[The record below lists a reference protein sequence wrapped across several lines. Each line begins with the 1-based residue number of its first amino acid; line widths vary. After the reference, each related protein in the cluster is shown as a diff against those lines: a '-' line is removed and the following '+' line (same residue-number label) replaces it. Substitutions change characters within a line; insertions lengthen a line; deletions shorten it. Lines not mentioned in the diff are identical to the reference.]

1 MTKLKLK
8 NILSELLKEIGET
21 HPVHKDINDKLL
33 QIAKRGFE
41 SEEDERYV
49 GDADK
54 GNKILD
60 KANKKNVAAIL
71 RGEKP
76 MKEGESDTKS
86 IEITYTVPGNR
97 FYGVKVDGKKLP
109 GFDASKE
116 FIKNLTG
123 LELPTRAWLDDKEI
137 LDIVDA
143 LQAKGIEAFSS
154 EQDIS

>member
-60 KANKKNVAAIL
+60 KANKKNVDAMIK
-71 RGEKP
+71 GTYK
-76 MKEGESDTKS
+76 MKEGEGEEK
-86 IEITYTVPGNR
+86 EYTVYYWYR
-97 FYGVKVDGKKLP
+97 YGDNEKDWIDIKVK
-109 GFDASKE
+109 A
-116 FIKNLTG
+116 
-123 LELPTRAWLDDKEI
+123 
-137 LDIVDA
+137 
-143 LQAKGIEAFSS
+143 SS
-154 EQDIS
+154 ESEAIEKAKQLAKKGAMSSSFEIRKRK

>member
-76 MKEGESDTKS
+76 MKEGEGEEK
-86 IEITYTVPGNR
+86 EYTVYYWYR
-97 FYGVKVDGKKLP
+97 YGDNEKDWIDVKVK
-109 GFDASKE
+109 A
-116 FIKNLTG
+116 
-123 LELPTRAWLDDKEI
+123 
-137 LDIVDA
+137 
-143 LQAKGIEAFSS
+143 SS
-154 EQDIS
+154 EAEAIEKAKQGARKGAMSSSFEIKKGK

>member
-33 QIAKRGFE
+33 QIAKRG
-41 SEEDERYV
+41 SDAEEKETYK

-60 KANKKNVAAIL
+60 KANPDNVAAIL

-76 MKEGESDTKS
+76 IKEGEK
-86 IEITYTVPGNR
+86 EEKEYTVDYWYR
-97 FYGVKVDGKKLP
+97 YGKDGDDDEMDDIKVKAASEEEAIKK
-109 GFDASKE
+109 AKE
-116 FIKNLTG
+116 G
-123 LELPTRAWLDDKEI
+123 AR
-137 LDIVDA
+137 
-143 LQAKGIEAFSS
+143 KGAVSS
-154 EQDIS
+154 TFKVRKK

>member
-60 KANKKNVAAIL
+60 KANKKNVDAMIK
-71 RGEKP
+71 GTYK
-76 MKEGESDTKS
+76 MKEGEGEEK
-86 IEITYTVPGNR
+86 EYTVYYWYR
-97 FYGVKVDGKKLP
+97 YGDNEKDWIDIKVK
-109 GFDASKE
+109 A
-116 FIKNLTG
+116 
-123 LELPTRAWLDDKEI
+123 
-137 LDIVDA
+137 
-143 LQAKGIEAFSS
+143 SS
-154 EQDIS
+154 ESEAIEKVKQLAKKGAMSSSFEIRKRK